1 MTDSVPYINYHLN
14 TQFVLLGGD
23 LALLGSYKAKEQGY
37 EYAALRNTRALHY
50 GLMGYKEGQRNNE

>member
-14 TQFVLLGGD
+14 TQVVLLGGD

-50 GLMGYKEGQRNNE
+50 GLMGYKEG